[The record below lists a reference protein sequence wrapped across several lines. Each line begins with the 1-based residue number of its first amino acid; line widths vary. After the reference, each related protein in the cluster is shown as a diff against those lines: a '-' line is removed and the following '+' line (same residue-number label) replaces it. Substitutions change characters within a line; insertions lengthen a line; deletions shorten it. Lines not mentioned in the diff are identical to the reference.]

1 MYELEC
7 TVRNRRITTSGDP
20 VIICGN
26 SDYTVQFDLDSE
38 WDDIENISAQFW
50 YLRDGLPVTE
60 TAPVTNGTCR
70 IPVLRGTWEVLV
82 GISGG
87 NIRTAAPA
95 RILCIPCVTDLCG
108 TEKQPVRD
116 LYNEA
121 MEAIADA

>member
-7 TVRNRRITTSGDP
+7 TVRNRRITVSGSP
-20 VIICGN
+20 LIVCGN
-26 SDYTVQFDLDSE
+26 SDYTLNVDFDNE
-38 WDDIENISAQFW
+38 WDGIEHITAQFQ
-50 YLRDGLPVTE
+50 YLRDGQPVTE
-60 TAPVTNGTCR
+60 NAPVTNGTCR
-70 IPVLRGTWEVLV
+70 IPILRCTWEVLV

-121 MEAIADA
+121 MEAIANA

>member
-7 TVRNRRITTSGDP
+7 TVRNRRITVSGSP
-20 VIICGN
+20 LIVCGN
-26 SDYTVQFDLDSE
+26 SDYALNVDFDSE
-38 WDDIENISAQFW
+38 WDGIEHITAQFQ
-50 YLRDGLPVTE
+50 YLRDGQPVTKN
-60 TAPVTNGTCR
+60 APVTNGTCR
-70 IPVLRGTWEVLV
+70 IPVLRGTWEVLI

-95 RILCIPCVTDLCG
+95 RIMCIPCVTDLCG

-121 MEAIADA
+121 MEAIANA